1 MIERHIDK
9 YLERY
14 AEPEASFKSTPQ
26 ACAESALVIPAFDE
40 PYEALKSMIRARG
53 ASSVHL
59 IFVLNAPEGAP
70 ETAIAR
76 TRLCYQYLSN
86 DFVLMPL
93 ANNVSAVIDAVGRAI
108 VIVDRCS
115 PNMLIP
121 KKQGVGLARKIGGDI
136 ALRLFRAEGDSAVSN
151 RWVFQSDADA
161 ELPAEYF
168 ATPPPKDSES
178 ACIFPFV
185 HYPEDGFELATK
197 LYDIRLHYYV
207 EQLNLAQ
214 SPYAFFTIGSTIAVS
229 AHYYAQV
236 RGVPKRSAGED
247 FYLLNKLRKLGVIRQ
262 AAKPTVGIQARAS
275 ARVPFGTGPAISK
288 IQNTADP
295 IRNYTYYHP
304 DSFKI
309 LTVLLESVRTLP
321 ISMFK
326 QEILTEILTRS
337 TVLSEK
343 QVAHLLDSLSME
355 KFFGHIAKQGKNG
368 IPASKRLEHF
378 NNWFDAFKTL
388 KFIHYLRDH
397 HFPNL
402 ALRELLAEDIPLSN
416 SLHDMMLSVNAAH

>member
-1 MIERHIDK
+1 
-9 YLERY
+9 
-14 AEPEASFKSTPQ
+14 
-26 ACAESALVIPAFDE
+26 
-40 PYEALKSMIRARG
+40 
-53 ASSVHL
+53 
-59 IFVLNAPEGAP
+59 
-70 ETAIAR
+70 
-76 TRLCYQYLSN
+76 
-86 DFVLMPL
+86 
-93 ANNVSAVIDAVGRAI
+93 
-108 VIVDRCS
+108 
-115 PNMLIP
+115 
-121 KKQGVGLARKIGGDI
+121 
-136 ALRLFRAEGDSAVSN
+136 
-151 RWVFQSDADA
+151 
-161 ELPAEYF
+161 
-168 ATPPPKDSES
+168 
-178 ACIFPFV
+178 
-185 HYPEDGFELATK
+185 
-197 LYDIRLHYYV
+197 
-207 EQLNLAQ
+207 
-214 SPYAFFTIGSTIAVS
+214 
-229 AHYYAQV
+229 
-236 RGVPKRSAGED
+236 VPKRSAGED

-321 ISMFK
+321 INMFK